1 MSINQSTIKK
11 LYGLSAGRCNIC
23 KRVLIEENV
32 QIGQMAHVIAK
43 NSSGPRGEDNLENDN
58 RYENLILLC
67 SIDHTIVDCKPNEYP
82 VSRLHQ
88 IKNNH
93 EAYVY
98 NRLNN
103 NRGYFEDLLAL
114 NTLFKYIPI
123 LELRGMAMELP
134 NRVSIRFEAKDMFDD
149 FLKGNPHLYPFQDRQ
164 LDIKWTTFISNIEKL
179 DCWITGS
186 ISGLNLITISDMF
199 NSVSIP
205 QPCYNIYVSDDRGH
219 MVLNKRYLSP
229 DQIDYVSTEVSNIV
243 QEFIYSHA
251 DLVQYVRDQFNEIK
265 W

>member
-11 LYGLSAGRCNIC
+11 SYGLSAGRCNIC

-43 NSSGPRGEDNLENDN
+43 SSSGPRGEGNLENDN
-58 RYENLILLC
+58 RYENLILPC

-82 VSRLHQ
+82 VNRLHQ

-103 NRGYFEDLLAL
+103 NRGYLEDLSAL

-123 LELRGMAMELP
+123 LELREVAMELP
-134 NRVSIRFEAKDMFDD
+134 NRVSIRFEAKDMFDN

-199 NSVSIP
+199 NSVSTP
-205 QPCYNIYVSDDRGH
+205 QPCYNIYVSDDRGN
-219 MVLNKRYLSP
+219 MVLNKRFLSP
-229 DQIDYVSTEVSNIV
+229 DQIDYVSNEVSNIV
-243 QEFIYSHA
+243 QEFIYSHT
-251 DLVQYVRDQFNEIK
+251 DLVHYVRDQFSEIE

>member
-23 KRVLIEENV
+23 KRVLIEEDV

-43 NSSGPRGEDNLENDN
+43 NSGGPRGEDKLENDN

-67 SIDHTIVDCKPNEYP
+67 SIDHTIVDNKPNEYT

-88 IKNNH
+88 IKNDH
-93 EAYVY
+93 EAYIY

-123 LELRGMAMELP
+123 VELRGMALELP

-164 LDIKWTTFISNIEKL
+164 LDIKWTAFISNIEKL
-179 DCWITGS
+179 DCSITGS
-186 ISGLNLITISDMF
+186 ISGLNLITISDML

-219 MVLNKRYLSP
+219 MVLNKRCLSHE
-229 DQIDYVSTEVSNIV
+229 QLDYVSNKVSNLV
-243 QEFIYSHA
+243 QEFIYSHT
-251 DLVQYVRDQFNEIK
+251 DLVQYVRNQFNEIE

>member
-11 LYGLSAGRCNIC
+11 SYGLSAGRCNIC

-43 NSSGPRGEDNLENDN
+43 SSSGPRGEGNLENDN

-103 NRGYFEDLLAL
+103 NRGYLEDLSAL

-123 LELRGMAMELP
+123 LELREVAMELP
-134 NRVSIRFEAKDMFDD
+134 NRVSIRFEAKDMFDN

-199 NSVSIP
+199 NSVSTP
-205 QPCYNIYVSDDRGH
+205 QPCYNIYVSDDRGN
-219 MVLNKRYLSP
+219 MVLNKRFLSP
-229 DQIDYVSTEVSNIV
+229 DQIDYVSNEVSNIV
-243 QEFIYSHA
+243 QEFIYSHT
-251 DLVQYVRDQFNEIK
+251 DLVHYVRDQFSEIE